1 MSNIALKVFWS
12 NEPMPLNRKIDRAAI
27 NVPFGV
33 LITHPTCLIK
43 SVNGKV
49 GDVVLNAADVGA
61 DAAGSAEAV
70 QQNLNTEVDT
80 LNSQL
85 DSLLTDL
92 NNLSGTVET
101 KASAASVLQALSTKA
116 DLING
121 IIPAAQLPS
130 FVDDVLVYPTWSAFP
145 VVGEV
150 GKIYVTEDTNKT
162 YRWSGSGYVVIA
174 DGVALGETATTAYRG
189 DRGKAAYDHS
199 LSQGNPH
206 NTTTSE
212 INEGAKLFFTEPR
225 VRNTV
230 LTGLVTNNSTNV
242 TNADT
247 VEVAIGK
254 LEAKSQGSSSMPL
267 WVNLRTLDSFFIAT
281 SVPNQTI
288 NCNIEFQKRNG
299 NVYMR
304 GYFGTNGNLTNTS
317 LLFFHRSDS
326 YYCDAAFSKIMGEYS
341 NITKLTNIPIYGTNS
356 SGVMLT
362 GLLQIE
368 QGSAA
373 IAAYNFSG
381 RNLEQNIVWHIP
393 EVCLGKSFI

>member
-121 IIPAAQLPS
+121 VIPAAQLPS
-130 FVDDVLVYPTWSAFP
+130 FVDDVLEYESWNQFP
-145 VVGEV
+145 SVGEA
-150 GKIYVTEDTNKT
+150 GKIYVDTTENKT
-162 YRWSGSGYVVIA
+162 WRWSGSTYVIIGGG
-174 DGVALGETATTAYRG
+174 GVALGETAATAYRG

-199 LSQGNPH
+199 ISQGNPH
-206 NTTTSE
+206 NATTSD
-212 INEGAKLFFTEPR
+212 IPEGNKLYFTQDR
-225 VRNTV
+225 VLQAALIGLNT
-230 LTGLVTNNSTNV
+230 TNPAPVTATD
-242 TNADT
+242 ALLA
-247 VEVAIGK
+247 AIGK
-254 LEAKSQGSSSMPL
+254 LQAQIDAQKVV
-267 WVNLRTLDSFFIAT
+267 WVDVKTIG
-281 SVPNQTI
+281 TI
-288 NCNIEFQKRNG
+288 NSLIDNSYTKIEVAKINGMLWLRGVIYFSVSSFTGSIFTITDPNYFLTIKR
-299 NVYMR
+299 
-304 GYFGTNGNLTNTS
+304 
-317 LLFFHRSDS
+317 
-326 YYCDAAFSKIMGEYS
+326 
-341 NITKLTNIPIYGTNS
+341 P
-356 SGVMLT
+356 
-362 GLLQIE
+362 
-368 QGSAA
+368 
-373 IAAYNFSG
+373 AAYNNYYNPSTSSTNISTFKVMQTTAVGVVIECYILVSPTG
-381 RNLEQNIVWHIP
+381 SFYGQTFYSFNSNLQYLGIP
-393 EVCLGKSFI
+393 AAPIGQLLN

>member
-121 IIPAAQLPS
+121 VIPAAQLPS
-130 FVDDVLVYPTWSAFP
+130 FVDDVLEYESWNQFP
-145 VVGEV
+145 SVGEA
-150 GKIYVTEDTNKT
+150 GKIYVDTTENKT
-162 YRWSGSGYVVIA
+162 WRWSGSTYVIIGGG
-174 DGVALGETATTAYRG
+174 GVALGETAATAYRG

-199 LSQGNPH
+199 ISQGNPH
-206 NTTTSE
+206 NATTSD
-212 INEGAKLFFTEPR
+212 IPEGNKLYFTEDR
-225 VRNTV
+225 VLQAALIGLNT
-230 LTGLVTNNSTNV
+230 TNPAPVTATD
-242 TNADT
+242 ALLA
-247 VEVAIGK
+247 AIGK
-254 LEAKSQGSSSMPL
+254 LQAQIDAQKVV
-267 WVNLRTLDSFFIAT
+267 WVDVKTIG
-281 SVPNQTI
+281 TI
-288 NCNIEFQKRNG
+288 NSLIDNSYTKIEVAKINGMLWLRGVIYFSVSSFTGSIFTITDPNYFLTIKR
-299 NVYMR
+299 
-304 GYFGTNGNLTNTS
+304 
-317 LLFFHRSDS
+317 
-326 YYCDAAFSKIMGEYS
+326 
-341 NITKLTNIPIYGTNS
+341 P
-356 SGVMLT
+356 
-362 GLLQIE
+362 
-368 QGSAA
+368 
-373 IAAYNFSG
+373 AAYNNYYNPSTSST
-381 RNLEQNIVWHIP
+381 NISTFKVMQTTAVGVVIECYILVSPTGSFYGHTLYSFNSNQQYLGIP
-393 EVCLGKSFI
+393 AAPIGQLLN

>member
-121 IIPAAQLPS
+121 VIPAAQLPS
-130 FVDDVLVYPTWSAFP
+130 FVDDVLEYESWNQFP
-145 VVGEV
+145 SVGEA
-150 GKIYVTEDTNKT
+150 GKIYVDTTENKT
-162 YRWSGSGYVVIA
+162 WRWSGSTYVIIGGG
-174 DGVALGETATTAYRG
+174 GVALGETAATAYRG

-199 LSQGNPH
+199 ISQGNPH
-206 NTTTSE
+206 NATTSD
-212 INEGAKLFFTEPR
+212 IPEGNKLYFTEDR
-225 VRNTV
+225 VLQAALIGLNT
-230 LTGLVTNNSTNV
+230 TNPAPVTATD
-242 TNADT
+242 ALLA
-247 VEVAIGK
+247 AIGK
-254 LEAKSQGSSSMPL
+254 LQAQINAGSGSFNWVDVTTIAGTAMPSTGA
-267 WVNLRTLDSFFIAT
+267 TLDLTKTKIYLAKKDG
-281 SVPNQTI
+281 QLWI
-288 NCNIEFQKRNG
+288 K
-299 NVYMR
+299 
-304 GYFGTNGNLTNTS
+304 GYFKL
-317 LLFFHRSDS
+317 
-326 YYCDAAFSKIMGEYS
+326 AA
-341 NITKLTNIPIYGTNS
+341 NITSPNTGVVFRITDPNWFVDADHNIQTFPATFVLYHPISVATCFIQLTVSTMDFVVRGNASSNTWAYSIPQTCI
-356 SGVMLT
+356 
-362 GLLQIE
+362 
-368 QGSAA
+368 
-373 IAAYNFSG
+373 
-381 RNLEQNIVWHIP
+381 
-393 EVCLGKSFI
+393 GKAK

>member
-33 LITHPTCLIK
+33 MITHPTGLIK

-121 IIPAAQLPS
+121 VIPAAQLPS
-130 FVDDVLVYPTWSAFP
+130 FVDDVLEYESWNQFP
-145 VVGEV
+145 SVGEA
-150 GKIYVTEDTNKT
+150 GKIYVDTTENKT
-162 YRWSGSGYVVIA
+162 WRWSGSTYVIIGGG
-174 DGVALGETATTAYRG
+174 GVALGETAATAYRG

-199 LSQGNPH
+199 ISQGNPH
-206 NTTTSE
+206 NATTSD
-212 INEGAKLFFTEPR
+212 IPEGNKLYFTEDR
-225 VRNTV
+225 VLQAALIGLNT
-230 LTGLVTNNSTNV
+230 TNPAPVTATD
-242 TNADT
+242 ALLA
-247 VEVAIGK
+247 AIGK
-254 LEAKSQGSSSMPL
+254 LQAQINAGSGSFNWVDVTTIAGTAMPSSGA
-267 WVNLRTLDSFFIAT
+267 TLDLTKTKIYLAKKDG
-281 SVPNQTI
+281 QLWI
-288 NCNIEFQKRNG
+288 K
-299 NVYMR
+299 
-304 GYFGTNGNLTNTS
+304 GYFKLSANISRPYVGVVCRVTDLNWFIDNDYTVHPFPATWTLYHPISTIMCFIQLTASTMDFVVRGNASSNTWT
-317 LLFFHRSDS
+317 
-326 YYCDAAFSKIMGEYS
+326 YS
-341 NITKLTNIPIYGTNS
+341 IPPTCI
-356 SGVMLT
+356 
-362 GLLQIE
+362 
-368 QGSAA
+368 
-373 IAAYNFSG
+373 
-381 RNLEQNIVWHIP
+381 
-393 EVCLGKSFI
+393 GKAK

>member
-121 IIPAAQLPS
+121 VIPAAQLPS
-130 FVDDVLVYPTWSAFP
+130 FVDDVLEYESWNQFP
-145 VVGEV
+145 SVGEA
-150 GKIYVTEDTNKT
+150 GKIYVDTTENKT
-162 YRWSGSGYVVIA
+162 WRWSGSTYVIIGGG
-174 DGVALGETATTAYRG
+174 GVALGETAATAYRG

-199 LSQGNPH
+199 ISQGNPH
-206 NTTTSE
+206 NATTSD
-212 INEGAKLFFTEPR
+212 IPEGNKLYFTEDR
-225 VRNTV
+225 VLQAALIGLNT
-230 LTGLVTNNSTNV
+230 TNPAPVTATD
-242 TNADT
+242 ALLA
-247 VEVAIGK
+247 AIGK
-254 LEAKSQGSSSMPL
+254 LQAQINAGSGSFNWVDVTTIAGTAMPSSGA
-267 WVNLRTLDSFFIAT
+267 TLDLTKTKIYLAKKDG
-281 SVPNQTI
+281 QLWI
-288 NCNIEFQKRNG
+288 K
-299 NVYMR
+299 
-304 GYFGTNGNLTNTS
+304 GYFKLSANISRPYVGVVCRVTDLNWFIDNDYTVHPFPATWTLYHPISTIMCFIQLTASTMDFVVRGNASSNTWT
-317 LLFFHRSDS
+317 
-326 YYCDAAFSKIMGEYS
+326 YS
-341 NITKLTNIPIYGTNS
+341 IPPTCI
-356 SGVMLT
+356 
-362 GLLQIE
+362 
-368 QGSAA
+368 
-373 IAAYNFSG
+373 
-381 RNLEQNIVWHIP
+381 
-393 EVCLGKSFI
+393 GKAK

>member
-92 NNLSGTVET
+92 NNLSGIVET

-121 IIPAAQLPS
+121 VIPAAQLPS
-130 FVDDVLVYPTWSAFP
+130 FVDDVLEYESWNQFP
-145 VVGEV
+145 SVGEA
-150 GKIYVTEDTNKT
+150 GKIYVDTTENKT
-162 YRWSGSGYVVIA
+162 WRWSGSTYVIIGGG
-174 DGVALGETATTAYRG
+174 GVALGETAATAYRG

-199 LSQGNPH
+199 ISQGNSHNATTSDIPEGNKLYFTEDRVLQAALIGL
-206 NTTTSE
+206 NTT
-212 INEGAKLFFTEPR
+212 NPAP
-225 VRNTV
+225 
-230 LTGLVTNNSTNV
+230 VTATD
-242 TNADT
+242 ALLA
-247 VEVAIGK
+247 AIGK
-254 LEAKSQGSSSMPL
+254 LQAQINAGSGSFNWVDVTTIAGTAMPSVGVTLDLTRTKIYLAKKDGQL
-267 WVNLRTLDSFFIAT
+267 WV
-281 SVPNQTI
+281 
-288 NCNIEFQKRNG
+288 K
-299 NVYMR
+299 
-304 GYFGTNGNLTNTS
+304 GYFQL
-317 LLFFHRSDS
+317 
-326 YYCDAAFSKIMGEYS
+326 AS
-341 NITKLTNIPIYGTNS
+341 NISYPSIGVVFRITDPNWFVDADHNIQAFP
-356 SGVMLT
+356 
-362 GLLQIE
+362 
-368 QGSAA
+368 A
-373 IAAYNFSG
+373 
-381 RNLEQNIVWHIP
+381 
-393 EVCLGKSFI
+393 SFILYHPISISAICFIQLSVSQMDFIVRGNASSNTWTYSIPPTCIGKAK